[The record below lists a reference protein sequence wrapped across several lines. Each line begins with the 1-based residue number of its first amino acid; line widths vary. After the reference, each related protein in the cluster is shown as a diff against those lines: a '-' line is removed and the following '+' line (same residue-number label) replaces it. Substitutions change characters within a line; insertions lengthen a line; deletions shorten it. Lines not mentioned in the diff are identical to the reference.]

1 MAPTDLHGLALSTTT
16 EAAAAY
22 NRALRRILLVRAGAE
37 EAMAE
42 AARADP
48 GFALAHAGLAVL
60 GHEYGAA
67 VDVAAALDLARTAA
81 QRRGTARE
89 RSQVATLAAH
99 IGSPRPTGAVQ
110 AHLRAYPRD
119 ALMLSVAVP
128 TIAFAGVTELPEEA
142 WALVEELAPAYGT
155 DWWYAGLL
163 SFVRQE
169 QGRWTEAAALAERAL
184 GAEPESGHA
193 VHALAHV
200 HYETGSHDAG
210 LAWLDDWLVRSGPR
224 AHHGAHFSWHAALHE
239 MALDDP
245 DAVRRRYAAQLA
257 PPRVAGLRLL
267 VDSASLLWRAQLAGA
282 WDGPPIGAVLDAVEP
297 VLLRRPATPFAAWHV
312 AVALACAQD
321 AAGLER
327 LGRYAEAAP
336 GEVFGRHVAPLAAA
350 MLAYVE
356 GRYAEAA
363 DGLLRVRPGMAR
375 LGGSAAQREVLE
387 DTLLHALLR
396 AGRVTQ
402 ARALLVARLERRVSR
417 QELRQLTALSRADEP
432 ARRPEMVA

>member
-1 MAPTDLHGLALSTTT
+1 MAPTDLHGLALSTTA
-16 EAAAAY
+16 EAAVAY

-37 EAMAE
+37 DAMAD

-67 VDVAAALDLARTAA
+67 VDVPAALDAACAAA
-81 QRRGTARE
+81 QRHGTARE
-89 RSQVATLAAH
+89 RSQVAALAAH
-99 IGSPRPTGAVQ
+99 IRSPRPTGAVQ

-128 TIAFAGVTELPEEA
+128 TIAFAGVTQLPEEA
-142 WALVEELAPAYGT
+142 WALVEEMAPAYGT

-169 QGRWTEAAALAERAL
+169 QGRWAEAGSLAERAL
-184 GAEPESGHA
+184 TAEPDSGHA

-200 HYETGSHDAG
+200 YYETGAHEAG
-210 LAWLDDWLVRSGPR
+210 LEWLDAWLIRRGPR

-239 MALDDP
+239 LALDDP
-245 DAVRRRYAAQLA
+245 VAVRRRYAAQLA

-267 VDSASLLWRAQLAGA
+267 VDSASLLWRAELAGS
-282 WDGPPIGAVLDAVEP
+282 WDAPPIGAVLDAVEP
-297 VLLRRPATPFAAWHV
+297 ALLCRPTTPFAAWH
-312 AVALACAQD
+312 ALVALACAGD
-321 AAGLER
+321 AAGLAR
-327 LGRYAEAAP
+327 LGRYAESVP
-336 GEVFGRHVAPLAAA
+336 GEVFKRLVAPLAAA
-350 MLAYVE
+350 LLAYVE
-356 GRYAEAA
+356 GRYTAAA
-363 DGLLRVRPGMAR
+363 DGLLRVRPGLAR

-396 AGRVTQ
+396 AGRLAE
-402 ARALLVARLERRVSR
+402 ARALLVARLDRRLSR
-417 QELRQLTALSRADEP
+417 RELRQLSVLSRAGGP
-432 ARRPEMVA
+432 ARETEMAA

>member
-37 EAMAE
+37 EAMAD
-42 AARADP
+42 AVRADP

-67 VDVAAALDLARTAA
+67 VDVAAALAAASTAA

-89 RSQVATLAAH
+89 RSQVAALAAH
-99 IGSPRPTGAVQ
+99 IRSPRPSGAVQ

-142 WALVEELAPAYGT
+142 WALVEELAPAYGA

-169 QGRWTEAAALAERAL
+169 QGRWAESAVLAERAL
-184 GAEPESGHA
+184 AAEPESGHA

-200 HYETGSHDAG
+200 HYETGAHDAG
-210 LAWLDDWLVRSGPR
+210 LGWLDAWLVQRGPQ

-239 MALDDP
+239 LALDDP
-245 DAVRRRYAAQLA
+245 VAVRRRYAAQLA

-267 VDSASLLWRAQLAGA
+267 VDSASLLWRAELAGS
-282 WDGPPIGAVLDAVEP
+282 WDSPPIAAVLDAVEP
-297 VLLRRPATPFAAWHV
+297 VLLRRPATPFAAWHA
-312 AVALACAQD
+312 AVALACAGD
-321 AAGLER
+321 AAGLAR

-336 GEVFGRHVAPLAAA
+336 GEVFGRLVAPLVAAL
-350 MLAYVE
+350 LAYVQ
-356 GRYAEAA
+356 GNYAAAA
-363 DGLLRVRPGMAR
+363 DGLLRVRPGLAR
-375 LGGSAAQREVLE
+375 LGGSAAQRDVLE
-387 DTLLHALLR
+387 DTLLHALLH
-396 AGRVTQ
+396 AGRVAE
-402 ARALLVARLERRVSR
+402 ARALLVARLDRRPSR
-417 QELRQLTALSRADEP
+417 PELRQLTALSRAGHP
-432 ARRPEMVA
+432 AEMAPA